1 MIFGGIVLEQTYM
14 SLSDFYKT
22 CLEKAKKQNY
32 VWVISLIA
40 RSSDAEL
47 VFDKIESD
55 WASLNDLTGKKI
67 LFVFSAEGIRKNSLF
82 FSYDKPWRGQICPF
96 GATANNNK
104 LIGEKLA
111 YEKKY
116 ASYWLEDIDWKKIH
130 SQSIS
135 EVSKDFGINESEI
148 PCLLFFNLKS
158 ESKTVVHINNN
169 TDIYTLV
176 KKFIGK
182 INEKCELL
190 DSLQSRMNTYIKIDK
205 YYALRERLEKEADKE
220 DEEAKAIREVL
231 DDEKSYLEVK
241 NSIKSRRLRDEIK
254 KLNQWKKQYMNCC
267 IANGGVAQYEVLK
280 NEMLKVNDELDSL
293 LNNIE
298 PDLFFIDKA
307 GLVDDKNES
316 ECIIMKQ
323 YVNYGERQIIIEDQ
337 GTYNEN
343 QMFDFSDI
351 VKDVVKFENMLDSK
365 NKLDKSIKQEL
376 EAIKQEI
383 KTNNASPKRI
393 QEWIN
398 NLSSYVTIGSAI
410 CSPAVGNF
418 ITKIINMLKELI

>member
-1 MIFGGIVLEQTYM
+1 MTFGGAVLEQIYM
-14 SLSDFYKT
+14 SLSDFYKK

-47 VFDKIESD
+47 VFDKIERD
-55 WASLNDLTGKKI
+55 WASLNDLTGKKV
-67 LFVFSAEGIRKNSLF
+67 LFVFSAEGIRKESLF
-82 FSYDKPWRGQICPF
+82 FSSDKPWRGQICPF
-96 GATANNNK
+96 GVTANNNE
-104 LIGEKLA
+104 LIGEKFA
-111 YEKKY
+111 YETRY
-116 ASYWLEDIDWKKIH
+116 ACHCPEDINWKKIH
-130 SQSIS
+130 SQSVS

-148 PCLLFFNLKS
+148 PCLLFLNLKNGN
-158 ESKTVVHINNN
+158 KRVVHINNN

-176 KKFIGK
+176 KKFIGE

-190 DSLQSRMNTYIKIDK
+190 DSMQSRMSIYIKIDK
-205 YYALRERLEKEADKE
+205 YYALRESLEKEADKE
-220 DEEAKAIREVL
+220 GEVAKAIREVL
-231 DDEKSYLEVK
+231 NDEKSYLEVK
-241 NSIKSRRLRDEIK
+241 DSIKSRKLRDEIK

-267 IANGGVAQYEVLK
+267 IANGDVGQYEVLK
-280 NEMLKVNDELDSL
+280 NEMLKVSNELDSL

-323 YVNYGERQIIIEDQ
+323 YVNYGERQIIVEDQ

-351 VKDVVKFENMLDSK
+351 IKEVVKFENMLDSK
-365 NKLDKSIKQEL
+365 NKLDISIKQEL
-376 EAIKQEI
+376 EVIKQEI

-418 ITKIINMLKELI
+418 ITKIINMLKDLI